1 MSHRSRFTKVTP
13 FRFLVVPIAALSAA
27 SCDREPLT
35 TSEPV
40 VVDALFDH
48 RSNVGGPLGFITRED
63 RRAFERGRD
72 IFNIIFTPETG
83 LGPLF
88 NANGCVT
95 CHGTPAVGGGGVQI
109 ETHATAFVA
118 DDCEEFEELN
128 GGSVVQDSSTP
139 QLLAAGIDGEPVFPG
154 TTGVGRRLSP
164 DLFGFGLIEAV
175 DPDEII
181 RRADPDDRNHDGI
194 SGRVTLAEDEEGSG
208 EQLVG
213 RFGKKGQATSLLD
226 FITDAFIYEQGIT
239 SEDEP
244 EEQLVAGEELPDG
257 VDLAPD
263 PEITEEDLE
272 DAVRFVQLLA
282 PPSQARLN
290 RTGEAGREIFREIG
304 CASCHTP
311 AMRTSGHEIRAL
323 NGRIVFLYSDLLLH
337 DLGTAN
343 ADICMGNALPS
354 EFRTEPLMGIRFSAS
369 FMHDGRATTISQ
381 AIRAHGGEGSR
392 ARAKFERL
400 SSRQRE
406 ALITFVRSL

>member
-1 MSHRSRFTKVTP
+1 MSHRSRFPGVTP
-13 FRFLVVPIAALSAA
+13 FRALIVPFAALAAA
-27 SCDREPLT
+27 SCDRAPT
-35 TSEPV
+35 ASDEPV
-40 VVDALFDH
+40 VVDALFGH
-48 RSNVGGPLGFITRED
+48 RGAVGGPLSFISRED

-72 IFNIIFTPETG
+72 IFNIVFTPETG

-88 NANGCVT
+88 NANGCAT
-95 CHGTPAVGGGGVQI
+95 CHGAPAVGGVGPQI

-118 DDCEEFEELN
+118 DDCEEFDELN

-139 QLLAAGIDGEPVFPG
+139 QLLAAGIDGEPMFPG
-154 TTGVGRRLSP
+154 TTGAGQRTTP

-175 DPDEII
+175 DAEEII

-194 SGRVTLAEDEEGSG
+194 SGRVTLVQDEEGDG
-208 EQLVG
+208 VLVG
-213 RFGKKGQATSLLD
+213 RFGKKGQVPSLLD

-244 EEQLVAGEELPDG
+244 EEQLVAGEELPEG

-263 PEITEEDLE
+263 PEITEEDLA

-282 PPSQARLN
+282 PPPSLRLN
-290 RTGEAGREIFREIG
+290 RSGELGRGIFREIG

-323 NGRIVFLYSDLLLH
+323 NGRLVFLYSDLLLH
-337 DLGTAN
+337 DLGAAN
-343 ADICMGNALPS
+343 ADICNGEALPS
-354 EFRTEPLMGIRFSAS
+354 EFRTEPLMGLRFSS
-369 FMHDGRATTISQ
+369 TFMHDGRATTISE

-400 SSRQRE
+400 SSRQRD
-406 ALITFVRSL
+406 ALLTFLRTL